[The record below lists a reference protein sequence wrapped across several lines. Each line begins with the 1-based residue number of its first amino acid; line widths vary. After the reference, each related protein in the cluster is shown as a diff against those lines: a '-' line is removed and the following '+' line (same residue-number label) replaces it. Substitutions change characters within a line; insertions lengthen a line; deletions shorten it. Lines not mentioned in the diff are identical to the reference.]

1 MRRLRVSKPTGYAG
15 VAAFG
20 LLAALAL
27 GRPEL
32 AAVTAPLALLAALGL
47 AFAAEPAVQA
57 SVSLSD
63 ERVLEGEEVDVAV
76 RLHARTTV
84 ERLEVLVPL
93 ADGLTVVRGENAA
106 SLRAV
111 RGRDRELAFT
121 VSCHRWGAYAVGE
134 VFVRA
139 ADPLAIG
146 RWETRFDRRQQLR
159 VYPRPEQLQRV
170 LRPFRTQVFAGNQV
184 AREKGEGIEFADLR
198 PFVPGDRVKR
208 VNWRASARR
217 GELWVNEHHAERNG
231 DVVLFL
237 DTFAEVGEGG
247 RSTLDLA
254 VRAAAGLADRY
265 LREKDRVG
273 VVAFGG
279 RLSWLLPGTGL
290 GQLYRILDACLDTEI
305 VVSFAWKD
313 VDIVPRRMLPPHA
326 LVLALTPLLD
336 ERSVASLL
344 DLRAR
349 GFDVAVVEI
358 SPLPFVDP
366 GPREVDRLAYRL
378 WKLQRDAVRARFE
391 AVGAP
396 VAVWDE
402 GRGVAGVL
410 EEVTEWR
417 RRAARG
423 RV

>member
-1 MRRLRVSKPTGYAG
+1 VRRLRVSKPAGYAG
-15 VAAFG
+15 FAAFG

-32 AAVTAPLALLAALGL
+32 AAVTAPFVLLAALGL
-47 AFAAEPAVQA
+47 AFAGEPAVEA
-57 SVSLSD
+57 SLSLSS
-63 ERVLEGEEVDVAV
+63 ERVLEDDEVDVVV
-76 RLHARTTV
+76 RLDARTTV
-84 ERLEVLVPL
+84 ERLEVLVTLP
-93 ADGLTVVRGENAA
+93 DGLVLVRRENAA

-111 RGRDRELAFT
+111 RGREHELSFT
-121 VSCHRWGAYAVGE
+121 VSCRRWGAYALGE
-134 VFVRA
+134 IFVRA

-146 RWETRFDRRQQLR
+146 RWETRFDRRQPLR
-159 VYPRPEQLQRV
+159 VYPRPEQLERL

-184 AREKGEGIEFADLR
+184 AREKGEGIEFVDLR
-198 PFVPGDRVKR
+198 PFVPGDRVRR

-217 GELWVNEHHAERNG
+217 GELWVNEYHAERNG

-237 DTFAEVGEGG
+237 DTFAEVGETG

-290 GQLYRILDACLDTEI
+290 AQLYRILDACLDTEI

-313 VDIVPRRMLPPHA
+313 VDVVPRRMLPPQA

-349 GFDVAVVEI
+349 GFDVAVVEV
-358 SPLPFVDP
+358 SPLPFLEP
-366 GPREVDRLAYRL
+366 GARELDRLAYRL
-378 WKLQRDAVRARFE
+378 WKLRRDVVRARFE

-396 VAVWDE
+396 VAVWDDQ
-402 GRGVAGVL
+402 RGVAAVL
-410 EEVTEWR
+410 EEVRAWR
-417 RRAARG
+417 RLAARG
-423 RV
+423 RA

>member
-1 MRRLRVSKPTGYAG
+1 VRRLRVSKPAGYLALS
-15 VAAFG
+15 AFG
-20 LLAALAL
+20 LLAAVAL
-27 GRPEL
+27 GLPEL
-32 AAVTAPLALLAALGL
+32 AAVTAPFALLAALGAAL
-47 AFAAEPAVQA
+47 AREPAVDA
-57 SVSLSD
+57 SLSLSA
-63 ERVLEGEEVDVAV
+63 ERALEGDEVDVV
-76 RLHARTTV
+76 LDLRPETPV
-84 ERLEVLVPL
+84 ERLEVLVTVP
-93 ADGLTVVRGENAA
+93 DGLTLVDGENAA
-106 SLRAV
+106 SLRAPAGGEH
-111 RGRDRELAFT
+111 RLAFT
-121 VSCHRWGAYAVGE
+121 VACERWGAYALGE

-146 RWETRFDRRQQLR
+146 RWEARLDRRLPLR
-159 VYPRPEQLQRV
+159 VYPRPEQLARV

-198 PFVPGDRVKR
+198 PFVPGDRVRR

-217 GELWVNEHHAERNG
+217 GELWVNEYHAERNG

-237 DTFAEVGEGG
+237 DTFAEVGEQA

-254 VRAAAGLADRY
+254 VRAAAALADRY

-279 RLSWLLPGTGL
+279 RLSWLLPGSGL
-290 GQLYRILDACLDTEI
+290 GQLYRILDAVLDTEV

-313 VDIVPRRMLPPHA
+313 VDVVPRRMLPPQA

-336 ERSVASLL
+336 DRSVGALL

-358 SPLPFVDP
+358 SPLPFVEP
-366 GPREVDRLAYRL
+366 GRDELDRLAYRL
-378 WKLQRDAVRARFE
+378 WKLRRDELRGRFE
-391 AVGAP
+391 AVGAA

-402 GRGVAGVL
+402 TRGASAAL
-410 EEVTEWR
+410 EELREWR
-417 RRAARG
+417 RLAVRARA
-423 RV
+423 